1 MARKIL
7 AVKFIEMEEAKT
19 GRKIAV
25 IFLTD
30 LTTVSLENDA
40 KSEKLY

>member
-7 AVKFIEMEEAKT
+7 AVKFMEMEEVKT
-19 GRKIAV
+19 GRKIAA

-30 LTTVSLENDA
+30 LSIVSGRDVDVA
-40 KSEKLY
+40 AHKP